1 MIFTRSRRNGSLSDD
16 WESVAEI
23 EISDLVLEGLIFE
36 NVKELM
42 QRKSRDN
49 GGGVV
54 SREIDGGVV
63 SGMNDASGN

>member
-1 MIFTRSRRNGSLSDD
+1 MRFTRSRRNGSLSDD

-36 NVKELM
+36 TVKELM

-54 SREIDGGVV
+54 SRENDGGVI
-63 SGMNDASGN
+63 SGMNE

>member
-54 SREIDGGVV
+54 SRE
-63 SGMNDASGN
+63 ND